1 MFPSE
6 RLSEWLWQLLPET
19 CLRRCHTSMVEFF
32 VKVVL
37 LTSMY
42 SWHCSGVSNVNFEQ
56 VNVGWVFWIIR
67 HQSHKEFLPQK
78 ELDPETSF
86 TRFCNVSKMLWM
98 SQLSFDPAPPIL
110 KIAEKFWFSDVSR
123 ESKGNWGLHN
133 ICWSI
138 TKWPEENCGPICF
151 ICCGAR
157 D

>member
-6 RLSEWLWQLLPET
+6 RPSEWLWRLLPET
-19 CLRRCHTSMVEFF
+19 CLRRCHTSMMEFF

-42 SWHCSGVSNVNFEQ
+42 SWHCSGVYTVNFEQ

-67 HQSHKEFLPQK
+67 HQSHKEFLLQK

-98 SQLSFDPAPPIL
+98 PQLSFDLSFEGIGL
-110 KIAEKFWFSDVSR
+110 LISGYEQICVLVSFDK
-123 ESKGNWGLHN
+123 SVLQIIN
-133 ICWSI
+133 
-138 TKWPEENCGPICF
+138 
-151 ICCGAR
+151 
-157 D
+157 